1 MSINSYRI
9 EGAINRGVLTISWV
23 IFKTLVFLAKERPS
37 ERWSPTSEYS
47 KVDFNWDRN
56 VTGQLLSVTI
66 NITFLLPKR
75 LDKGRSGEVE
85 GTFRSRGPPVICAKN
100 HTYVMETNRHS
111 VNVNK
116 GEGRGKDAP
125 HSSQTA
131 EGSWRREGEGP
142 DTRGVED
149 KQNRNRKRNKTYAFM
164 NVPTL
169 THVPPK
175 WFVASTRATFLP

>member
-23 IFKTLVFLAKERPS
+23 IFQTLVFLAKERPS

-75 LDKGRSGEVE
+75 LDKGRRQAKAYRFGDRTSNALSESVLRPLPAETRILAYLSRRMKGSSEGATQVSFETSESGMIFPRKADFLRSAARA
-85 GTFRSRGPPVICAKN
+85 GRRSMCLLTTFICCMISR
-100 HTYVMETNRHS
+100 
-111 VNVNK
+111 
-116 GEGRGKDAP
+116 
-125 HSSQTA
+125 
-131 EGSWRREGEGP
+131 EGSLW
-142 DTRGVED
+142 
-149 KQNRNRKRNKTYAFM
+149 
-164 NVPTL
+164 
-169 THVPPK
+169 
-175 WFVASTRATFLP
+175 

>member
-23 IFKTLVFLAKERPS
+23 IFQTLVFLAKERPS

-75 LDKGRSGEVE
+75 LDKGRRQAKAYRFGDRTSNALSESVLRPLPAETRILAYLSRRMKGSSEGVTQVSFETSESG
-85 GTFRSRGPPVICAKN
+85 TIFPRKADFLRSAARAGRRSMCHLSN
-100 HTYVMETNRHS
+100 HVHLLY
-111 VNVNK
+111 
-116 GEGRGKDAP
+116 D
-125 HSSQTA
+125 Q
-131 EGSWRREGEGP
+131 
-142 DTRGVED
+142 
-149 KQNRNRKRNKTYAFM
+149 
-164 NVPTL
+164 
-169 THVPPK
+169 
-175 WFVASTRATFLP
+175 